1 MRTIFNILI
10 YLALSFL
17 IGATTFFGIAV
28 AGAVFNGL
36 IPSKAISGAINSAI
50 LFKLAFIHVV
60 ASIVLFAVF
69 LFKSITFK
77 KKSFWLGSLI
87 SIVLINISIYNYT
100 TFLPNIDKLRVE
112 IGNFDNVAENKL
124 ELKKEFDEL
133 HKKYSNLVKL
143 ILFLSVSILVLN
155 NLAKEEKA
163 IKVEKAQ
170 DKKNGKLPSEKNI
183 TENTDVANVQ
193 NEKVEDLNGTSLATT
208 DLETNLGTNNV
219 LAKAVAEIS
228 KNNPLE

>member
-219 LAKAVAEIS
+219 LVKAVAEIS